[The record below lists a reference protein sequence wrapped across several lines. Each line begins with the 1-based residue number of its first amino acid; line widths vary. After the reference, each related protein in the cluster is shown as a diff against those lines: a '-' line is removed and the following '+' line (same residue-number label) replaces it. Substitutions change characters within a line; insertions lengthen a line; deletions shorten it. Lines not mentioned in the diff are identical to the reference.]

1 MRKHWGFVSRYESDA
16 LIEEP
21 IVYVSFSSVKL
32 RTECQELVRADY
44 KDNFV
49 SSCYYGQKNSMYI
62 TPHFDTIDDF
72 ILYMKE
78 RVKEDDLYLKRR
90 EWSHVEDCV
99 RNLESML
106 MTIERRGMLQDMK
119 HHVSEL
125 LKAFRDELEKVKKEA
140 TE

>member
-49 SSCYYGQKNSMYI
+49 SSCYYGQKDSRFI

-78 RVKEDDLYLKRR
+78 RVKEDEVYLKMR
-90 EWSHVEDCV
+90 EWSYVEGCV
-99 RNLESML
+99 HNLGSML
-106 MTIERRGMLQDMK
+106 ITIERRGMPQDMK
-119 HHVSEL
+119 HHASEL
-125 LKAFRDELEKVKKEA
+125 LKAFRGELEKAKKEA
-140 TE
+140 KE